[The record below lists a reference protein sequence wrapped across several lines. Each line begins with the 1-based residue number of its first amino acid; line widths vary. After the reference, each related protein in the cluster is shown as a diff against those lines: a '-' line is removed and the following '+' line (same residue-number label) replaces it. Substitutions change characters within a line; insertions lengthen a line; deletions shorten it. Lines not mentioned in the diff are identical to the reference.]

1 MPGLTYAKDYQPII
15 YEWFMHSVDAV
26 PSLRT
31 EIFDVQTVSDLSTY
45 SLGVGGMPVEQWD
58 TYRKTGRAGYVEPER
73 GYPKTFTLVEY
84 PVRLPIKKLYLQTDK
99 IGLVQQA
106 VNDVAISAAQKM
118 DLDAG
123 SVFNNAFSS
132 SYLGPDGVALCSA
145 SHPWGPDN
153 TGTTRDNTGA
163 TAFSY
168 TAVKDTRVDM
178 RQWNDGQGNPLYVRG
193 RLALLPIT
201 LEDQAV
207 EIFTARGKPGT
218 ADNDGNATQGFDYRI
233 WDALDDTNNNW
244 FLLDPIKTKQY
255 LKWYNFGGF
264 ETMVVEETTTDI
276 VYEFKMTYVFGWRH
290 WSFVFG
296 HDLS

>member
-1 MPGLTYAKDYQPII
+1 MPGLTYAQNYQPIV
-15 YEWFMHSVDAV
+15 YEWFMQSVESV

-31 EIFDVQTVSDLSTY
+31 ELYDVQTTTDLNSY

-58 TYRKTGRAGYVEPER
+58 VYKNTGRAGYVEPER

-99 IGLVQQA
+99 TGLVRQA
-106 VNDVAISAAQKM
+106 VQDVAISAAQKM
-118 DLDAG
+118 DNDAA

-132 SYLGPDGVALCSA
+132 SFTGPDSVSLCNA

-153 TGTTRDNTGA
+153 TGTTRDNTG
-163 TAFSY
+163 TSAFSY
-168 TAVKDTRVDM
+168 TQVKADRLTM
-178 RQWNDGQGNPLYVRG
+178 RQWNDGQGNSLNVRG

-201 LEDQAV
+201 LED
-207 EIFTARGKPGT
+207 TALETFPATGKPGT
-218 ADNDGNATQGFDYRI
+218 ANNDANALQGFDYRI
-233 WDALDDTNNNW
+233 WDALDTTNNNW
-244 FLLDPIKTKQY
+244 FLLDPIRMRQY

-276 VYEFKMTYVFGWRH
+276 VYEFKMTYVYGWRH
-290 WSFVFG
+290 WSFVYG
-296 HDLS
+296 NDLS